1 MCKCKETEK
10 ERVKNGVR
18 IFKNKNANIY
28 YKFLGVYDFS

>member
-1 MCKCKETEK
+1 MCKCKETLK

-18 IFKNKNANIY
+18 NLKKKKANTY

>member
-1 MCKCKETEK
+1 MHKCKETKK

-18 IFKNKNANIY
+18 IFLNKNANIY